1 VAKRHQDKVK
11 QPLTGWWSHR
21 SPFDFTRDYEI
32 GEGINRMLCGTQPIV
47 SLCALEVGVD
57 IMARADIHKIR
68 EKSKSMGDLFIAAV
82 EQKCNDYGFDIVSP
96 RRADQRGSQVSL
108 SHENGYA
115 IMQALIERGVI
126 GDFRAPDILR
136 FGLTPLYLRYVDVWD
151 AVDILSDIMAKEIWK
166 APKYSVRAAVT

>member
-1 VAKRHQDKVK
+1 VPLR
-11 QPLTGWWSHR
+11 PLTGWWSHR

-68 EKSKSMGDLFIAAV
+68 EKSKRMGDLFIAAV

>member
-1 VAKRHQDKVK
+1 
-11 QPLTGWWSHR
+11 
-21 SPFDFTRDYEI
+21 
-32 GEGINRMLCGTQPIV
+32 
-47 SLCALEVGVD
+47 
-57 IMARADIHKIR
+57 MARADIHKIR
-68 EKSKSMGDLFIAAV
+68 EKSKTMGDLFIAAV

-115 IMQALIERGVI
+115 IVQALIERGVI